1 MSLGEWHRVLRVNL
15 DGAFLC
21 LREAAR
27 VLVRQ
32 GQGGS
37 LVGVSSTSAIDGAP
51 GQQHYA
57 ASKTALLAVMRG
69 LAVELARHEI
79 RCNSLL
85 PGWTD
90 TELWPGPKHTRSS

>member
-1 MSLGEWHRVLRVNL
+1 MLQVNL

-21 LREAAR
+21 VREAAR
-27 VLVRQ
+27 VLVGQ

-57 ASKTALLAVMRG
+57 ASKTALLAVMRA
-69 LAVELARHEI
+69 LAKDPASGFLATQLNHSLEKKVELLRTAA
-79 RCNSLL
+79 LL
-85 PGWTD
+85 PSRT
-90 TELWPGPKHTRSS
+90 